1 MFKTVI
7 WATDGSEEADAA
19 LQQALQL
26 ATLSD
31 GRVVAVHCDHRL
43 HGRAA
48 AYPALANE
56 EDVRIALRRQVEELE
71 ADGVDI
77 DLVIRRSHRDAAD
90 IVASIAAELGGDVI
104 VCGTRGFGP
113 LAGAAIGS
121 FTQTLLHTAPCPVLA
136 VRRRDLL
143 ESEKPTSEEKAVVH
157 A

>member
-19 LQQALQL
+19 LQQAVEL
-26 ATLSD
+26 ARLSE

-77 DLVIRRSHRDAAD
+77 ELVIRRSHRDAAD
-90 IVASIAAELGGDVI
+90 IVTSIAGELGGDVI

-113 LAGAAIGS
+113 LTGAAIGS
-121 FTQTLLHTAPCPVLA
+121 FTQKLLHTSPCPVLA
-136 VRRRDLL
+136 VRGRAEL
-143 ESEKPTSEEKAVVH
+143 ESGNAKDEEKAAV